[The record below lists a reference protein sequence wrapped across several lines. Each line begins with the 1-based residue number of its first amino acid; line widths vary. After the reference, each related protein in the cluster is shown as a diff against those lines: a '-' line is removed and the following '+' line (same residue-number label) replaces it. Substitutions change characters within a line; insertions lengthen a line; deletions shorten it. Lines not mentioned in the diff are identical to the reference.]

1 MLCVKDI
8 PRGDRVVAVFSDIE
22 MGSGGPKDD
31 FPHSP
36 FLADLL
42 SRYMEPPYLDRHVD
56 LVFNGD
62 TFDLLKTPYLG
73 SYPHHISADVAIAKM
88 ASVASVHPR
97 FFEVIRALV
106 QPGDGRVQVHFVV
119 GNHDAELSFPQ
130 VQAFLAALCGRS
142 PQVHVAGF
150 GLDLGPVYCEHG
162 QQADI
167 LFAQDPDNLF
177 VEHQGRQL
185 LNIAWASVALLD
197 AVIPLHREFAF
208 YERLVD
214 ALLEAGISPW
224 LMLFHWDY
232 PQALFCRGGWLNP
245 DSPDWF
251 AEYASKVVGRLGD
264 RVAHWF
270 TIEEPPCFVGL
281 GHYTGEHAPGLK
293 LDLPQVLQMGHHAL
307 LAHGKGRG
315 VLAGAARGL
324 RKSKAHSLA
333 VPVLFALL
341 FRDAFKASGASEAL
355 RALLSGVPL
364 PEVLA
369 LTLLCLA
376 LGLMTGSAMLSITV
390 LPSGLSL
397 AEVLPIYTGAV
408 VGYVISPLHLCFIV
422 SAEYFGLGQA
432 EMYPRLAVYAV
443 LTSGASLLAAW
454 ALMPFLG

>member
-1 MLCVKDI
+1 MTSLVLIWLALAIGLMVFLTAIRLPLSLCILAGLVLFGLLALG
-8 PRGDRVVAVFSDIE
+8 PEGFASCLW
-22 MGSGGPKDD
+22 SG
-31 FPHSP
+31 
-36 FLADLL
+36 L
-42 SRYMEPPYLDRHVD
+42 VD
-56 LVFNGD
+56 L
-62 TFDLLKTPYLG
+62 
-73 SYPHHISADVAIAKM
+73 
-88 ASVASVHPR
+88 
-97 FFEVIRALV
+97 
-106 QPGDGRVQVHFVV
+106 
-119 GNHDAELSFPQ
+119 ELWDM
-130 VQAFLAALCGRS
+130 V
-142 PQVHVAGF
+142 
-150 GLDLGPVYCEHG
+150 
-162 QQADI
+162 
-167 LFAQDPDNLF
+167 
-177 VEHQGRQL
+177 
-185 LNIAWASVALLD
+185 ASVALIAVLGAMMRELGQVDDITGGLRALGLEGKSLIAVASATFGLLPIPGGAILSASLVEEEGRSHGMD
-197 AVIPLHREFAF
+197 ARGPATANLLFRHFNFFAYPLSPALILLASPRMLNVSLYLLIA
-208 YERLVD
+208 
-214 ALLEAGISPW
+214 ALLPAALAHLAASYVASFCC
-224 LMLFHWDY
+224 L
-232 PQALFCRGGWLNP
+232 PQAGPGGRREP
-245 DSPDWF
+245 KAP
-251 AEYASKVVGRLGD
+251 ASKGG
-264 RVAHWF
+264 AF
-270 TIEEPPCFVGL
+270 
-281 GHYTGEHAPGLK
+281 LK
-293 LDLPQVLQMGHHAL
+293 LMRGLAPILVAPVLNALGLSLTPAVCGSLLASLL